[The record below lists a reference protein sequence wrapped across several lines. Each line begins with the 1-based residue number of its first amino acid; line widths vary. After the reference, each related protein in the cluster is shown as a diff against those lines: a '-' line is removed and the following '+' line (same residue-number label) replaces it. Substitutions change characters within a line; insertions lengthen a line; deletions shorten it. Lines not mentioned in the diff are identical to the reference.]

1 MYRSGISSAFLRTLD
16 KDEGKEAGA
25 SRKLQKAL
33 RTAHS
38 DTVDASEHVPWRSL
52 ALALTDDNS
61 SSGSV
66 AAKGAGPALATKPPI
81 VRPATAGLQASRLL
95 LGSASRPTSSNRH
108 RFKQWLEREGVA
120 VAGDGDCKTMKFASE
135 YYSTLARLIEL
146 QARMLPLT
154 SDQVLMGI
162 QLVWAQAP
170 AVSRCLLA
178 ALQLEAA
185 CKSHPLQSLSRESC
199 VEVIACCFKWAEYV
213 QKNDPR
219 APTSELR
226 RAIVAVCDSIFRGLQ
241 PAVWQV
247 ARPLQHLRHTR
258 LLDVAPTRGSSQL
271 NDTALA
277 MNASGLSGDSVN
289 ASLALSSE
297 GMGLGS
303 TSEFASSV
311 LSHGLQG
318 DDRGT
323 YVFHNDL
330 LVKKKL
336 SVDCAPTWLDSCSD
350 EHVLDAA
357 CSCPTY
363 FEVCNQFA
371 KQEQQDR
378 ERCQITIAEI
388 HKLQEK
394 VAVLCREDDAAVRC
408 KEPALRKSQTTPHN
422 PTRNP
427 YPATYINPNPQTT
440 THNPQPTTHK
450 PQNCEPQPETHH
462 RCLCDRLAKKQFIQR
477 REQNESRF

>member
-81 VRPATAGLQASRLL
+81 VRPATTGLQASRLL

-108 RFKQWLEREGVA
+108 RFKQWLESEGVA

-154 SDQVLMGI
+154 SDQVLIGI
-162 QLVWAQAP
+162 QLVWEQAP

-185 CKSHPLQSLSRESC
+185 CKSHSLQSLSRESC

-258 LLDVAPTRGSSQL
+258 LLDVAPRSSSQL
-271 NDTALA
+271 NDTA
-277 MNASGLSGDSVN
+277 MNASRLSGDSAI

-311 LSHGLQG
+311 LSHGLQ
-318 DDRGT
+318 DDGRGT
-323 YVFHNDL
+323 SYVFHNDL

-336 SVDCAPTWLDSCSD
+336 SVDCAPTWLDGCSD
-350 EHVLDAA
+350 DHILDAA

-378 ERCQITIAEI
+378 ERCQKTIAEI

-408 KEPALRKSQTTPHN
+408 KEPALRKSQTTP
-422 PTRNP
+422 TTQ
-427 YPATYINPNPQTT
+427 PATHIPQLT
-440 THNPQPTTHK
+440 
-450 PQNCEPQPETHH
+450 
-462 RCLCDRLAKKQFIQR
+462 
-477 REQNESRF
+477 